1 MPTTNRYDARLI
13 YSASD
18 GDANM
23 LWATRFFA
31 PDPFIFIQKRGKRYL
46 VMSDLEIDRAR
57 SEASVD
63 KVLPYS
69 EYVKRKQ
76 SEGIPFPTAAHVLS
90 EVFKDLKIRSVEVPG
105 TFPVGLAD
113 QLRSM
118 KIKVQPA
125 ADPFWPDRE
134 VKTSEEVRFITHSLR
149 AAEVGIEGGIDAVR
163 RTEIGGDGY
172 LYLDG
177 TRLTSDI
184 LRRII
189 DTTIMAQGYVP
200 SHSIVASADQCVDP
214 HNQGGGPIRANTSII
229 MDIFPRSQKTGY
241 FGDITRTVVRG
252 HASDRLKHAYR
263 CVEEGQKIGFRRIRD
278 GASAFDIH
286 QEILSYFANEGFPTG
301 LSGGR
306 MQGFFHGTGHGLG
319 LDIHEAPGF
328 GLRSRNALRTGHVV
342 TVEPG
347 LYYEGMGGVRL
358 EDVVLV
364 TDTGCRNLVRI
375 PKILEV

>member
-1 MPTTNRYDARLI
+1 MPKTNKYDARLI
-13 YSASD
+13 YSASE

-31 PDPFIFIQKRGKRYL
+31 PDPFIFIQQRGKRYL
-46 VMSDLEIDRAR
+46 VMNDLEIDRAK
-57 SEASVD
+57 SEANVD
-63 KVLPYS
+63 KVLPYT
-69 EYVKRKQ
+69 EYVRRKQ
-76 SEGIPFPTAAHVLS
+76 KQGIAFPTAADVLS
-90 EVFKDLKIRSVEVPG
+90 EVFRDLKIKTVEVPR

-118 KIKVQPA
+118 KFKVQPA
-125 ADPFWPDRE
+125 ADPFWPERE
-134 VKTSEEVRFITHSLR
+134 VKKSEEVRFITDSLR
-149 AAEVGIEGGIDAVR
+149 AAEIGIEAGIDAVR
-163 RTEIGGDGY
+163 RTEIRKDGS

-177 TRLTSDI
+177 TRLTSEI

-189 DTTIMAQGYVP
+189 DTTIMSLGYVP
-200 SHSIVASADQCVDP
+200 SHSIVASANQCVDP
-214 HNQGGGPIRANTSII
+214 HNQGSGPIRANTSII

-252 HASDRLKHAYR
+252 KASERLKHAYS
-263 CVEEGQKIGFRRIRD
+263 CVEEGQRIGFRRIRN
-278 GASAFDIH
+278 GASAHDIH
-286 QEILSYFANEGFPTG
+286 HEILNYFAKEGFPTG
-301 LSGGR
+301 LNGGR

-328 GLRSRNALRTGHVV
+328 GSRSKNELRTGHVV

-347 LYYEGMGGVRL
+347 LYYQGMGGVRL

-364 TDTGCRNLVRI
+364 TDSGCRNLVRI